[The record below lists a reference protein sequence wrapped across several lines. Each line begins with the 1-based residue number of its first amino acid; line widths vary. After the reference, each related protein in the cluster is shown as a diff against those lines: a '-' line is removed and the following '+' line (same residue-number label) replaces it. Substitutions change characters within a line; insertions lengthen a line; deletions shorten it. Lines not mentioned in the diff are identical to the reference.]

1 MDAIRRGKGC
11 PALADAIEKY
21 GLAAFKFSVVIICFD
36 SDLDAYER
44 EYIAKY
50 NSMTPNGYNILEGG
64 HCGGGFRGKKH
75 TETAIKRIGEK
86 TRAYYASKEIREK
99 LSERG
104 KKQIAVYREKG
115 INIGDFVK
123 KSEKYQKA
131 LLEKRVG
138 CAGRIQSEEERRKKS
153 ETLKKYFA
161 DCSDSPVRVNII
173 EHRKVMA
180 QSRGKKVYKYASDGK
195 LMKDYES
202 VNECAR
208 QHEVKSHM
216 TISNWVSK
224 NKKFE
229 DGSYLSYITPPAG
242 PATLETI

>member
-1 MDAIRRGKGC
+1 MRRGKGC
-11 PALADAIEKY
+11 PALADAFEKY
-21 GLAAFKFSVVIICFD
+21 GLTAFTFRVLIICFD
-36 SDLDAYER
+36 EDLDVYER

-50 NSMTPNGYNILEGG
+50 NTMVPNGYNILEGG

-75 TETAIKRIGEK
+75 TEMAIKRIGEK
-86 TRAYYASKEIREK
+86 SRSYYASKEIREK
-99 LSERG
+99 ASERC
-104 KKQIAVYREKG
+104 KKQMAEFKEKG
-115 INIGDFVK
+115 IKVGDFVK

-161 DCSDSPVRVNII
+161 DCGDSRVKVNVI

-180 QSRGKKVYKYASDGK
+180 QSRGKKVYKYATDGK
-195 LMKDYES
+195 LINDYES

-208 QHEVKSHM
+208 QHEVKSHI

-229 DGSYLSYITPPAG
+229 DGSYLSFVAPPAG